1 LKFKRQNRNSSGY
14 LFLALSTFAFAAV
27 SLGFNG
33 YAALSNSFISE
44 ISLTFTD
51 SAWMMSFF
59 AVAYATMQIPAG
71 FFSDK
76 FGGKRILVVAVMAFT
91 ISCLLFL
98 ISNNFQTAILS
109 RLLMGASGGLVLP
122 AAIRTLLLMFHPSDL
137 SRATGILGTGWGL
150 GLILSFVVIPSIIY
164 ASWRSGVLFITIFA
178 SVIALATVSFLLL
191 KKPAIRVSAQIQ
203 YRFKEVFQKRIFY
216 AILIN
221 FTLVGVLTNVTT
233 WAPLFLTTE
242 LGIPLVT
249 GGVISATIGLAGI
262 ISSFAGGVMA
272 KRFGD
277 EIIIAIS
284 MLMCLF
290 FPFLL
295 AFSSTSLLAFA
306 IIFMIGWATFFCY
319 GPILALVTLSVR
331 EENSGAAFGFFNS
344 LSFIGAFAYPLI
356 TGPILDMSGQLALS
370 FYATGLLAI
379 IGVMASILISRNKK
393 VISP

>member
-1 LKFKRQNRNSSGY
+1 
-14 LFLALSTFAFAAV
+14 
-27 SLGFNG
+27 
-33 YAALSNSFISE
+33 
-44 ISLTFTD
+44 
-51 SAWMMSFF
+51 MMSSF
-59 AVAYATMQIPAG
+59 AVAYAVMQIPAG
-71 FFSDK
+71 LFGDK
-76 FGGKRILVVAVMAFT
+76 FGGKKILVVAVTALT
-91 ISCLLFL
+91 VSCFLFL
-98 ISNNFQTAILS
+98 ISNNFQTAIVS

-122 AAIRTLLLMFHPSDL
+122 AAIRALSSMFHPSDL

-164 ASWRSGVLFITIFA
+164 ASWRSGVFFITIFTL
-178 SVIALATVSFLLL
+178 VIALATVSFLSL
-191 KKPAIRVSAQIQ
+191 KKLAIRVSAQTQ
-203 YRFKEVFQKRIFY
+203 YRFKELFQKRIFY

-233 WAPLFLTTE
+233 WAPLFLTKE
-242 LGIPLVT
+242 LEIPLVT

-277 EIIIAIS
+277 NIIIIIS

-356 TGPILDMSGQLALS
+356 TGPILDVSGQLTLS

-379 IGVMASILISRNKK
+379 IGVTASVLISKSKK
-393 VISP
+393 VMSPS

>member
-1 LKFKRQNRNSSGY
+1 V
-14 LFLALSTFAFAAV
+14 LSTFAFAAV
-27 SLGFNG
+27 SVGFNG

-44 ISLTFTD
+44 TNLTFTD
-51 SAWMMSFF
+51 SAWMMSSF
-59 AVAYATMQIPAG
+59 AIAYAVMQIPAG
-71 FFSDK
+71 LFSDK
-76 FGGKRILVVAVMAFT
+76 FGGKKILVVAVITLTVSSF
-91 ISCLLFL
+91 LFL
-98 ISNNFQTAILS
+98 ISNNFQMAIAS

-122 AAIRTLLLMFHPSDL
+122 AAIRTLSLMFHPSDL

-150 GLILSFVVIPSIIY
+150 GLTLSFVVIPSII
-164 ASWRSGVLFITIFA
+164 STGWRSGVFFITIFTLI
-178 SVIALATVSFLLL
+178 IALATVSFLSL
-191 KKPAIRVSAQIQ
+191 KKPAIRVSAQTQ
-203 YRFKEVFQKRIFY
+203 YRFKELFQKRILY

-221 FTLVGVLTNVTT
+221 FTLVGVLTNITT
-233 WAPLFLTTE
+233 WAPMFLNEE
-242 LGIPLVT
+242 LKIPLVT
-249 GGVISATIGLAGI
+249 SGVISATIGLAGI

-277 EIIIAIS
+277 EIIIIIS

-331 EENSGAAFGFFNS
+331 EENAGAAFGFFNS

-356 TGPILDMSGQLALS
+356 TGPILDMSGHLELS
-370 FYATGLLAI
+370 FYATGLIAI
-379 IGVMASILISRNKK
+379 VGVMASILISKSKK
-393 VISP
+393 S